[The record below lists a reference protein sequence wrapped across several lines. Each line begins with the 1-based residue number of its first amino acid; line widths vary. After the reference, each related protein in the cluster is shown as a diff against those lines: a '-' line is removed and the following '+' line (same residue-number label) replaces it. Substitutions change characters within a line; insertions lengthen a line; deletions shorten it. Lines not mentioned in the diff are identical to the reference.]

1 LSGYA
6 PLFSSLTTGTLCG
19 KWPDIG
25 LWPIV
30 LSLSDWRGVVDV
42 TPDYLSR
49 VTGLPLQEV
58 VACMGRFCEPDPY
71 SRSEAHEGRR
81 LLLLEPDKR
90 NWGWKIVNLQ
100 LYRDRASGQDQ
111 IADGRNAEKV
121 RRYKERHRRTP
132 ADTGGHPET
141 PGTPGDTDSYSYS
154 YSDKSKSARKA
165 RGSRLPEDFSP
176 DLEYAKQQISDI
188 DADGEAQR
196 FRDYW
201 KSRSGSAAV
210 KADWPATW
218 RNWIRNC
225 KDSGKY
231 ARQKEASRATN
242 GLPILNG

>member
-1 LSGYA
+1 MSGYA

-49 VTGLPLQEV
+49 VTGLPLQDV
-58 VACMGRFCEPDPY
+58 AACMARFCEPDPY

-90 NWGWKIVNLQ
+90 NWGWQVVNLQ

-111 IADGRNAEKV
+111 VADGRNAEKV

-132 ADTGGHPET
+132 ADTGGHPKT
-141 PGTPGDTDSYSYS
+141 PGTPGDTDSYSN
-154 YSDKSKSARKA
+154 KTHTKNKNARAEAAPLVLHVSLPAESWSEWLAHRREKHLSMSPRA
-165 RGSRLPEDFSP
+165 LNKQLKLLAEYPTAVQREIIDTSINAGWEGLFRPKGNAAKPNGS
-176 DLEYAKQQISDI
+176 
-188 DADGEAQR
+188 GE
-196 FRDYW
+196 W
-201 KSRSGSAAV
+201 
-210 KADWPATW
+210 T
-218 RNWIRNC
+218 
-225 KDSGKY
+225 
-231 ARQKEASRATN
+231 
-242 GLPILNG
+242 